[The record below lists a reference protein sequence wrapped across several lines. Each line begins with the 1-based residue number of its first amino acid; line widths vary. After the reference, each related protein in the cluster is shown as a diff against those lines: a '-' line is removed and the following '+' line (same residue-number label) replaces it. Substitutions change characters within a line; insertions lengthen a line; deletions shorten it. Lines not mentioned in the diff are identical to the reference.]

1 LKIKKFTVIIFTFF
15 LFIAVLLMLSRFKTE
30 NNKKINILHNTL
42 CRNKRITKLILSVK
56 GKYTGLKAE
65 STKLS
70 KKPLKDIFSIP
81 NKKYGKYSRLFILP
95 SKSQKNGVA
104 DYAAKPASN
113 FINSNYNFNKG
124 GNLSNIVKDLKFKG
138 FSGKNKRAMVLIF
151 TGGNTALVKINGKK
165 HYVHAGENIDD
176 VFILKIE
183 PSKIIYSRKGKI
195 LYKYLN
201 A

>member
-1 LKIKKFTVIIFTFF
+1 
-15 LFIAVLLMLSRFKTE
+15 
-30 NNKKINILHNTL
+30 
-42 CRNKRITKLILSVK
+42 
-56 GKYTGLKAE
+56 
-65 STKLS
+65 
-70 KKPLKDIFSIP
+70 
-81 NKKYGKYSRLFILP
+81 
-95 SKSQKNGVA
+95 
-104 DYAAKPASN
+104 
-113 FINSNYNFNKG
+113 
-124 GNLSNIVKDLKFKG
+124 
-138 FSGKNKRAMVLIF
+138 MVLIF